1 MKTKIVSTTT
11 SIDTHLSSHDVSCE
25 CNEISNTFS
34 CSQNIDKRLSK
45 YTVGHTNIS
54 SMIGY
59 VYIVFF
65 KPSLAFLTFLSNPLK
80 HVVPL

>member
-34 CSQNIDKRLSK
+34 CSQ
-45 YTVGHTNIS
+45 T
-54 SMIGY
+54 
-59 VYIVFF
+59 
-65 KPSLAFLTFLSNPLK
+65 
-80 HVVPL
+80 